1 MMGKWQGYGLQ
12 TNHPIDG
19 LLELWEW
26 YGKEFIDPEKVHPQL
41 IAIAPNPLLIKLGV
55 FLKFPKFKFLNF
67 LFRVTYPLP
76 RVAAR
81 ASFF

>member
-26 YGKEFIDPEKVHPQL
+26 YGKEFIDPEKVHP
-41 IAIAPNPLLIKLGV
+41 
-55 FLKFPKFKFLNF
+55 
-67 LFRVTYPLP
+67 
-76 RVAAR
+76 
-81 ASFF
+81 